1 MTSKHSRILVVG
13 LVLGLAAFMPVLG
26 QSVYVVTI
34 TDMQKNNSY
43 EVMTR
48 EQVAELKASIQA
60 ESRHFQAAIAAARK
74 EWEANDLTKDKP
86 FRTTGL
92 AVRKFRQEGPF
103 NQEMARKKVDRLVE
117 RDMEREFE
125 ASRSKPGQSRKKL
138 SEKEVKKQERELMR
152 DQAAQEAA
160 DLIKKHL
167 DELVKGAS

>member
-1 MTSKHSRILVVG
+1 MKSKLSRTLVAG
-13 LVLGLAAFMPVLG
+13 LLLGVTALLPAFG

-34 TDMQKNNSY
+34 TDMQKKQSY

-48 EQVAELKASIQA
+48 EQVAELKSTIQA

-74 EWEANDLTKDKP
+74 DWESNDLTKDKP

-92 AVRKFRQEGPF
+92 APRKFRQEGPF
-103 NQEMARKKVDRLVE
+103 SQEAARKKADRLLERDVDRE
-117 RDMEREFE
+117 YN
-125 ASRSKPGQSRKKL
+125 ASRAKSGRSRGKL

-152 DQAAQEAA
+152 EQAAQEAA

-167 DELVKGAS
+167 DALVKGGR